1 MTQQTRRLPFEGAV
15 NFRDL
20 GGYAVGGGRVTR
32 WGHLYR
38 SDSLALLTDADLE
51 RLAALEL
58 HAIID
63 FRLPHERHLH
73 PNRLPAGATLRAVEL
88 GFWPQGV
95 AELHRAF
102 QARELDVAGMVRLTR
117 EFYRY
122 FPANHAAEYRTLLE
136 TIEAAAGRPLLFHCV
151 SGKDRT
157 GFGAAVVLMAL
168 GASRK
173 VILEDYA
180 LTNRYR
186 RDIRHLIPPGTPDD
200 VALAFTAADPVYL
213 EAALDAITQRYGS
226 DAAFL
231 ERGLGFDGSRCA
243 RLQALLTEGM
253 AKVR

>member
-32 WGHLYR
+32 WGRVYR

-58 HAIID
+58 HALID

-102 QARELDVAGMVRLTR
+102 QARKLDVAGMVRLTR
-117 EFYRY
+117 EFYRH
-122 FPANHAAEYRTLLE
+122 FPVNHAAEYRTLLE

-168 GASRK
+168 GASRE

-186 RDIRHLIPPGTPDD
+186 RDIGHLIPPGTPKD

-226 DAAFL
+226 EAAFL
-231 ERGLGFDGSRCA
+231 ERGLGFDERRCA
-243 RLQALLTEGM
+243 SLQALLTEGV
-253 AKVR
+253 ATDG